1 MKTSDLGV
9 FNYFLN
15 FIILKIFLVVMFK
28 KKKNQINFEAKYPI
42 NSNVKAQK

>member
-15 FIILKIFLVVMFK
+15 FIILKIFLAIMF
-28 KKKNQINFEAKYPI
+28 KKKNQINYEAKYPI